1 MIKSLKRNDIRYTPF
16 VANKS
21 WNSQN
26 QRFEDLISWQSG
38 SESGS
43 LFLTFFDYGDGT
55 QMSSV
60 SSAFSSAIAYQ
71 QQDADFLKFRI
82 GKEITGSTF
91 YPLGNQYYNPETNPV
106 KIYII
111 KRVKILHKYLD

>member
-71 QQDADFLKFRI
+71 QQDADLKLTKPFLRTVSLMRVTFRAVN
-82 GKEITGSTF
+82 SSLF
-91 YPLGNQYYNPETNPV
+91 V
-106 KIYII
+106 SA
-111 KRVKILHKYLD
+111 YLRSSPKSSFNC